1 MRWFVPTD
9 MEPIESHCAGARAVA
24 SRSNL
29 PGACVKPPQS
39 SSGRLKT
46 TENGRHQVTDN
57 QERNHRRQDAKHLS
71 QIHDWRISDL
81 VFVQAS
87 GKNLKDTKGNDCHA
101 KKCEYKE
108 EMENRYPM
116 RSSSLSPQDDAN
128 LPDDDCSGLAQAS
141 NPGEV
146 PHRMAQRNEIRN
158 ETRMIPS
165 GALTK
170 PEKEGTK
177 PGTKPE

>member
-1 MRWFVPTD
+1 ML
-9 MEPIESHCAGARAVA
+9 PIGLAKKSCCLGTPKIRNLISNIERGGGGSRAVFSA
-24 SRSNL
+24 
-29 PGACVKPPQS
+29 
-39 SSGRLKT
+39 T
-46 TENGRHQVTDN
+46 
-57 QERNHRRQDAKHLS
+57 
-71 QIHDWRISDL
+71 I
-81 VFVQAS
+81 VQAS

-141 NPGEV
+141 NPGDV
-146 PHRMAQRNEIRN
+146 PHRMAQRNETRN

-177 PGTKPE
+177 PGTKPKCEYEVL